1 MLRVTNK
8 NKFVLTDRYD
18 GIAYTFKPNEPVVI
32 EEDAARHFF
41 GYGLV
46 DKVPFLVR
54 QGWFNS
60 SDKTEEAMKKL
71 NNFMFEQGKTAF
83 VEDIPELLDES
94 IVHTLQ
100 SNVDKQVAVNS

>member
-1 MLRVTNK
+1 
-8 NKFVLTDRYD
+8 
-18 GIAYTFKPNEPVVI
+18 
-32 EEDAARHFF
+32 
-41 GYGLV
+41 
-46 DKVPFLVR
+46 
-54 QGWFNS
+54 
-60 SDKTEEAMKKL
+60 MKKL